1 MKLIPSCALDNL
13 LPNIFSTFDRNTFGE
28 IYFDIRDPEL
38 KVKNHKIDIQ
48 YSSGGGC
55 SDGWGMVLVIKQEN
69 DNKVIFKLSEATG
82 YRGSIDSYYS
92 TLTFDGKL
100 SVRISVNGGE
110 YNSISNDKGIHFDVE
125 YDVILDYELND
136 SLDFEF
142 KGIRMIDE
150 INHYKSI

>member
-1 MKLIPSCALDNL
+1 M
-13 LPNIFSTFDRNTFGE
+13 
-28 IYFDIRDPEL
+28 
-38 KVKNHKIDIQ
+38 
-48 YSSGGGC
+48 
-55 SDGWGMVLVIKQEN
+55 
-69 DNKVIFKLSEATG
+69 SEATG

-150 INHYKSI
+150 INHY